1 MGVSYTYIFQFC
13 VILQCMTLWR
23 SGMQNPACTLHFTDE
38 FDKFQYFQDGD
49 LIIGGVF
56 TVREKEEDLYLL
68 EGKTYSPSF
77 MYYKNLLAFL
87 YAIDNI
93 NQDSDILPNITLG
106 FHVFDSWLEP
116 RKAVQSVLQILS
128 GPNGTFPNYSYKGQG
143 KLAGVIGDQYST
155 TTIPI
160 AQILGLYRYTQVS
173 NGATDYSLSDR
184 LLYPHVF
191 RTVQNDYVYYLAIA
205 KLVKHF
211 GWNWVGILF
220 SDNDTGENEAQILK
234 RNLASQEIC
243 VAFEK
248 RMTMD
253 TMDQW
258 TDTLSKVHCKV
269 LILCGSFTSNAR
281 RYLNRYSQFN
291 RNNMIILPTGWTSGD
306 LKTAYFRTNVKTSLS
321 LQLNDPQILNDDSPF
336 DDNLL
341 SRHSEIEQ
349 LMDELIINFYN
360 ITSTQN
366 GKNIYFQKI
375 TIFSQ
380 NFIRL
385 LFPKIKASMLCEESL
400 RVYIAVEAMAEAIHF
415 FNKFNHSF
423 NINRF
428 KQLHKYVKQIKNP
441 YKTAERM
448 TLFDE
453 NGEFPFHYKIVNQMN
468 SYRQLKT
475 SNTVVGLY
483 TPWAKEEDQ
492 LHIDPNKITW
502 NEGNNTKM
510 ESRCVDSCLPGYR
523 KKPGAS
529 FHSCCYDCASCS
541 EGQISNMTDSENC
554 MNCPEE
560 EWPNEKKDR
569 CIPKH
574 LEFLSYTDGISKV
587 FLSISAVFCIV
598 TVLIKGIFISYLNTP
613 IVKANNRNLSF
624 VLLVSILLSFLCVF
638 LFLGQPLDITC
649 ILRVMTFGVIF
660 SIAVSSL
667 LAKTIMVYIAFKAT
681 KPGSY
686 WRKWLGSKL
695 ANSIVS
701 VCSSIQ
707 VIICI
712 TWLSSSRPFKEMD
725 THSYQDKVIIQCN
738 EGSVIGFYSVLGYMG
753 FLAAVSFVMAFIV
766 RTLPDSFNEAK
777 YITFSMLVFCNV
789 WISMI
794 PAYLSA
800 KGKYMV
806 AVEIFAILASSAGL
820 LICIFFPKC
829 FIILFKPELNTQSC
843 LLDRKNRH
851 EYCNYS

>member
-1 MGVSYTYIFQFC
+1 MGASYIYIFQFC

-23 SGMQNPACTLHFTDE
+23 SGMQSPACTLHFTDVSDE
-38 FDKFQYFQDGD
+38 FQYFQDGD

-56 TVREKEEDLYLL
+56 TVRSKGEYQYSPEE
-68 EGKTYSPSF
+68 KTYRPSF
-77 MYYKNLLAFL
+77 WYYANLLAFL
-87 YAIDNI
+87 YTIDNI
-93 NQDSDILPNITLG
+93 NQDPDILPNITLG
-106 FHVFDSWLEP
+106 FHLYDSWLEP
-116 RKAVQSVLQILS
+116 RKGVQSVLQILS
-128 GPNGTFPNYSYKGQG
+128 GPNGTFPNYSCKGQG
-143 KLAGVIGDQYST
+143 KLAGVIGDHHSS

-160 AQILGLYRYTQVS
+160 AQILGLYRYTQIS
-173 NGATDYSLSDR
+173 YGATDYSLSDR

-191 RTVQNDYVYYLAIA
+191 RTVQNDHVYYLAIS

-220 SDNDTGENEAQILK
+220 SDNDTGDNEVQILK
-234 RNLASQEIC
+234 RHLTSQEIC

-248 RMTMD
+248 RMTMN

-258 TDTLSKVHCKV
+258 TDTLSKVQCKV
-269 LILCGSFTSNAR
+269 LIFCGSFTSNAR
-281 RYLNRYSQFN
+281 EYLSEYSQFN
-291 RNNMIILPTGWTSGD
+291 RNNMIILPPGWITHEIGMITI
-306 LKTAYFRTNVKTSLS
+306 LINFITSLS
-321 LQLNDPQILNDDSPF
+321 LKLNDPQILIDESLF
-336 DDNLL
+336 DDNLMT
-341 SRHSEIEQ
+341 RHSQIG
-349 LMDELIINFYN
+349 LLLDDLIITFYN

-366 GKNIYFQKI
+366 GKNIYFQNV
-375 TIFSQ
+375 TIFGQS
-380 NFIRL
+380 FIKVF
-385 LFPKIKASMLCEESL
+385 FPHIEGSMLCEESV
-400 RVYIAVEAMAEAIHF
+400 RVYIAVETMVEAIHF
-415 FNKFNHSF
+415 FNKFNHHF

-441 YKTAERM
+441 YKTGDRM

-453 NGEFPFHYKIVNQMN
+453 NGEFPFHYKIVNWA
-468 SYRQLKT
+468 K
-475 SNTVVGLY
+475 SNGRLRSVDTDVGWY
-483 TPWAKEEDQ
+483 TPWAKDEDQ

-502 NEGNNTKM
+502 DEDNNTKL
-510 ESRCVDSCLPGYR
+510 ESRCVVSCLPGYR
-523 KKPGAS
+523 KKPGS
-529 FHSCCYDCASCS
+529 SIHTCCYDCVPCS

-574 LEFLSYTDGISKV
+574 LEFLSYTDAISKV
-587 FLSISAVFCIV
+587 FLTVSTVLCIV
-598 TVLIKGIFISYLNTP
+598 TVLIKRIFIFYLNTP
-613 IVKANNRNLSF
+613 IIKANNRNLSF

-681 KPGSY
+681 KPASY

-712 TWLSSSRPFKEMD
+712 IWLSSSQPFKEID
-725 THSYQDKVIIQCN
+725 SHSYQDKIIIQCN

-753 FLAAVSFVMAFIV
+753 FLAAVSFVLAFMV

-777 YITFSMLVFCNV
+777 YITFSMLVFCSV
-789 WISMI
+789 WIAMI
-794 PAYLSA
+794 PAYLST

-820 LICIFFPKC
+820 LSCIFFPKC

-843 LLDRKNRH
+843 LIAKIDMN
-851 EYCNYS
+851 NYS

>member
-1 MGVSYTYIFQFC
+1 MVISYIYIFQFY

-23 SGMQNPACTLHFTDE
+23 SGMQSPACTLHFTDV
-38 FDKFQYFQDGD
+38 FDEFQYFQDGD

-56 TVREKEEDLYLL
+56 TVRSKKDQYSPEE
-68 EGKTYSPSF
+68 KTYSSSLL
-77 MYYKNLLAFL
+77 YYKNLLAFL
-87 YAIDNI
+87 YATDNI
-93 NQDSDILPNITLG
+93 NQDPDILPNITLG
-106 FHVFDSWLEP
+106 FHLFDSWLEP
-116 RKAVQSVLQILS
+116 RKGAQSVLQILS
-128 GPNGTFPNYSYKGQG
+128 GPNGTFPNYSCKGQG
-143 KLAGVIGDQYST
+143 KLAGVIGDHYSS

-160 AQILGLYRYTQVS
+160 AQILGLYRYTQIS
-173 NGATDYSLSDR
+173 YGATDYSLSDR

-234 RNLASQEIC
+234 TNLASQEIC

-248 RMTMD
+248 RMTVD
-253 TMDQW
+253 SATMNQW
-258 TDTLSKVHCKV
+258 TDTLSKVRCKV
-269 LILCGSFTSNAR
+269 LILCGSFTSNAQG
-281 RYLNRYSQFN
+281 YLRKYLQFN
-291 RNNMIILPTGWTSGD
+291 INHMLILPPGWTSGEIK
-306 LKTAYFRTNVKTSLS
+306 LITVFAGFITSLF
-321 LQLNDPQILNDDSPF
+321 LQLFDPQIIIDESPF

-341 SRHSEIEQ
+341 SRHSQTGQ
-349 LMDELIINFYN
+349 LMDDLIINFYN

-366 GKNIYFQKI
+366 GKNIYFQNVS
-375 TIFSQ
+375 IFSHSI
-380 NFIRL
+380 IRGF
-385 LFPKIKASMLCEESL
+385 FPQIKGSMLCKESL
-400 RVYIAVEAMAEAIHF
+400 RMYIAVEAMAEAIHF
-415 FNKFNHSF
+415 FKKFNHSF

-441 YKTAERM
+441 YKTTDRM

-453 NGEFPFHYKIVNQMN
+453 NGEIPFHYRIVNWKM
-468 SYRQLKT
+468 SLRRFRT
-475 SNTVVGLY
+475 SDTDVGLY
-483 TPWAKEEDQ
+483 TPWGKEEDQ

-502 NEGNNTKM
+502 NQGNNTKL

-523 KKPGAS
+523 KKPGS
-529 FHSCCYDCASCS
+529 SIHSCCYDCAPCS

-587 FLSISAVFCIV
+587 FLTVSAVLCIV
-598 TVLIKGIFISYLNTP
+598 TVLIKGIFVSYLNTP

-667 LAKTIMVYIAFKAT
+667 FAKTIMVYIAFKAT

-712 TWLSSSRPFKEMD
+712 SWLSSSHPFKEMD
-725 THSYQDKVIIQCN
+725 THSYQDKIIIQCN
-738 EGSVIGFYSVLGYMG
+738 EGSIIGFYSVLGYMG
-753 FLAAVSFVMAFIV
+753 FLAAMSFVLAFMV
-766 RTLPDSFNEAK
+766 RTLPDSFNEAT
-777 YITFSMLVFCNV
+777 YITFSMLVFCSV

-794 PAYLSA
+794 PAYLST

-820 LICIFFPKC
+820 LSCIFFPKC

-843 LLDRKNRH
+843 LLDSKNRH
-851 EYCNYS
+851 E

>member
-1 MGVSYTYIFQFC
+1 MVISYTYIFQFC

-23 SGMQNPACTLHFTDE
+23 SGMQSPACTLHFTDV
-38 FDKFQYFQDGD
+38 FDEFQYFQDGD
-49 LIIGGVF
+49 LIIGGVL
-56 TVREKEEDLYLL
+56 TERSKEDNPNLPEQ
-68 EGKTYSPSF
+68 KIYSPTF
-77 MYYKNLLAFL
+77 WYHLNLLAFL
-87 YAIDNI
+87 YAIDTI
-93 NQDSDILPNITLG
+93 NQDPDILPNITLG
-106 FHVFDSWLEP
+106 FHLFDSWLEP
-116 RKAVQSVLQILS
+116 RKGAQSVLQILS
-128 GPNGTFPNYSYKGQG
+128 GPNGTFPNYSCKGQV
-143 KLAGVIGDQYST
+143 KLAGVIGDQYSS

-160 AQILGLYRYTQVS
+160 AQILGLYRYTQIS
-173 NGATDYSLSDR
+173 YGATDYSLSDR

-220 SDNDTGENEAQILK
+220 SDNDAGENEAQILK

-248 RMTMD
+248 RMTMNSA
-253 TMDQW
+253 TMNQW
-258 TDTLSKVHCKV
+258 KDTLSKVHCKV

-281 RYLNRYSQFN
+281 GYLFEYYLFN
-291 RNNMIILPTGWTSGD
+291 INNMLILPPGWTSGEIKMITF
-306 LKTAYFRTNVKTSLS
+306 LTSFITSLS
-321 LQLNDPQILNDDSPF
+321 LQLNDPQILIDESPF

-341 SRHSEIEQ
+341 SRHSQIGQ
-349 LMDELIINFYN
+349 LMDDLIITFYN
-360 ITSTQN
+360 ITSTEN
-366 GKNIYFQKI
+366 GKNIYFQNF

-380 NFIRL
+380 SFVRVY
-385 LFPKIKASMLCEESL
+385 FQQIKRSMLCEESL

-423 NINRF
+423 KINRF

-441 YKTAERM
+441 YKTAY
-448 TLFDE
+448 TITFFDE
-453 NGEFPFHYKIVNQMN
+453 NGEFPFHYQIVHW
-468 SYRQLKT
+468 KK
-475 SNTVVGLY
+475 SNRHSGTKSTDVGSY
-483 TPWAKEEDQ
+483 TPWGKEEDQ
-492 LHIDPNKITW
+492 LHIDLNKITW
-502 NEGNNTKM
+502 DEDNNTKL

-523 KKPGAS
+523 KKPRS
-529 FHSCCYDCASCS
+529 SIHSCCYDCVPCS
-541 EGQISNMTDSENC
+541 EGQISNMIDSENC

-587 FLSISAVFCIV
+587 FLTVSAVLCIV
-598 TVLIKGIFISYLNTP
+598 TVLIKGIFITYLNTP

-667 LAKTIMVYIAFKAT
+667 LAKTTMVYIAFKAT

-686 WRKWLGSKL
+686 WRKWLGSKP

-712 TWLSSSRPFKEMD
+712 NWLSSSHPFKEID
-725 THSYQDKVIIQCN
+725 THSYQDKIIIQCN

-753 FLAAVSFVMAFIV
+753 FLAAVSFVLAFMV

-789 WISMI
+789 WIAII
-794 PAYLSA
+794 PAYLST

-806 AVEIFAILASSAGL
+806 AVEIFALLASSAGL
-820 LICIFFPKC
+820 LSCIFFPKC

-843 LLDRKNRH
+843 LLDSKNRH
-851 EYCNYS
+851 E

>member
-1 MGVSYTYIFQFC
+1 MVISYTYIFLFC

-23 SGMQNPACTLHFTDE
+23 SGMQSPASTFHFTDV
-38 FDKFQYFQDGD
+38 FDEFQYFQDGD

-56 TVREKEEDLYLL
+56 TVRSKGEDQYSPEK
-68 EGKTYSPSF
+68 KTYSSSF
-77 MYYKNLLAFL
+77 WYYLNLLAFL

-93 NQDSDILPNITLG
+93 NQDPDILPNITLG
-106 FHVFDSWLEP
+106 FHLFDSWLEP
-116 RKAVQSVLQILS
+116 RKGVQSVLQILS
-128 GPNGTFPNYSYKGQG
+128 GPNGTFPNYSCKGQG
-143 KLAGVIGDQYST
+143 KLAGVIGDHYSS

-173 NGATDYSLSDR
+173 YGATDYSLSDR

-248 RMTMD
+248 RMTVNSA

-281 RYLNRYSQFN
+281 GYLNEYSQFN
-291 RNNMIILPTGWTSGD
+291 RNNILILPPGWTSGEIKMIT
-306 LKTAYFRTNVKTSLS
+306 LLTNFITSLS
-321 LQLNDPQILNDDSPF
+321 LQLNDPQILIDESPF

-341 SRHSEIEQ
+341 SRHSQTEQ
-349 LMDELIINFYN
+349 LMDNLIITFYN

-366 GKNIYFQKI
+366 GKNIYFQNF

-380 NFIRL
+380 SFLRV
-385 LFPKIKASMLCEESL
+385 LFPQIKGSMLCEESL

-448 TLFDE
+448 TFFDE
-453 NGEFPFHYKIVNQMN
+453 NGEFPFHYKIVNW
-468 SYRQLKT
+468 KK
-475 SNTVVGLY
+475 SNRHFRKKSTDVGSY

-492 LHIDPNKITW
+492 LHIDPDKITW
-502 NEGNNTKM
+502 DEDNNTKL

-523 KKPGAS
+523 KKPGS
-529 FHSCCYDCASCS
+529 SIHSCCYDCVPCS
-541 EGQISNMTDSENC
+541 EGQISNMPDSENC

-560 EWPNEKKDR
+560 EWPNEKKDQ
-569 CIPKH
+569 CIQKH

-587 FLSISAVFCIV
+587 FLTVSAVLCIV
-598 TVLIKGIFISYLNTP
+598 TVLIKWIFVSYLNTP

-695 ANSIVS
+695 ANFIVS

-712 TWLSSSRPFKEMD
+712 NWLSSSHPFKEMD
-725 THSYQDKVIIQCN
+725 THSYQDKIIIQCN

-753 FLAAVSFVMAFIV
+753 FLAAVSFVLAFMV

-777 YITFSMLVFCNV
+777 YITFSMLVFCSV

-794 PAYLSA
+794 PAYLST

-820 LICIFFPKC
+820 LSCIFFPKC
-829 FIILFKPELNTQSC
+829 FIILFKPELNTQLC
-843 LLDRKNRH
+843 LLDSKNGH
-851 EYCNYS
+851 E